1 VIFKDY
7 DSYLFYLNRKKQL
20 MGDKMKNIYIYGV
33 LLIVLVIALGGYIY
47 YNSSQTTPSRPT
59 NTGTQTTTSA
69 LNTQTSA
76 ATATSTTTATT
87 TTTSTATVPVLNG
100 AGSSLAAPLVQQ
112 WASQFKVKTG
122 ITVSYQS
129 VGSGKGQSMF
139 FDRTVDFGATDPPL
153 TQSQYGNYS
162 GNIAQ
167 IPIVT
172 AAVAV
177 TYNLPEIPKNVNL
190 NLTGCV
196 LAKIYSGL
204 IKKWNDPEIKSLNPQ
219 IANILP
225 DKDIIVV
232 YRSDASGTTN
242 IYTLFLNKSCP
253 DVWTSDLVGFNM
265 RGNITQLPTATAQK
279 GSEGVTAFI
288 SSTPYSIGYVEV
300 QYAKSANLG
309 IAALRNPAGSFVI
322 PTNDSIVSAINAV
335 VDKLPSSPYA
345 DWSYVP
351 TLIIYVNSE
360 KAYPLVT
367 FTFELFWKNY
377 NDTAKQ
383 NSVKAW
389 VNYILTEG
397 QQNLLDGYFP
407 LPSTLANN
415 LLKNLGWN

>member
-1 VIFKDY
+1 
-7 DSYLFYLNRKKQL
+7 
-20 MGDKMKNIYIYGV
+20 MKNIYIYGV
-33 LLIVLVIALGGYIY
+33 LLIVLVIAFGGYIY
-47 YNSSQTTPSRPT
+47 YNSSQTTPSHPT

-69 LNTQTSA
+69 LNTKTSA
-76 ATATSTTTATT
+76 ATTTSTNTT
-87 TTTSTATVPVLNG
+87 TTTTTFTATVPVLNG

-122 ITVSYQS
+122 ITVNYQS

-219 IANILP
+219 
-225 DKDIIVV
+225 
-232 YRSDASGTTN
+232 
-242 IYTLFLNKSCP
+242 
-253 DVWTSDLVGFNM
+253 
-265 RGNITQLPTATAQK
+265 LPTATAQK

-322 PTNDSIVSAINAV
+322 PTNNSVVSAINAV
-335 VDKLPSSPYA
+335 VDRLPSSPYA

-351 TLIIYVNSE
+351 TLIIYVNGE

-407 LPSTLANN
+407 LPSTLTNN